1 VSAPERFTGHAAMVT
16 GGASGIGLAIV
27 RRLVAEGASVLIADV
42 DEAAL
47 AQARAGLDAAVEAAT
62 VDVRRETEVAR
73 AVETTVAKF
82 GRLDLG
88 FNCAGL
94 GAFGE
99 ITELT
104 ENDWDTVID
113 ICLKGVFLSVKHQ
126 ARAMLNN
133 DTGGAIVNIA
143 SLNSHVPM
151 YGGVAY
157 TSAKAGVEML
167 SRNAAL
173 ELAPKKIR
181 VNTVSPGLTD
191 TPLTAGFKDI
201 DGVEAAFMAR
211 IPMERWG
218 TPADMAAAA
227 LFLASK
233 DAGYITGSNLIVDGG
248 WETTAYPDLRP
259 FRDTLLEGP

>member
-1 VSAPERFTGHAAMVT
+1 MVT

-47 AQARAGLDAAVEAAT
+47 
-62 VDVRRETEVAR
+62 
-73 AVETTVAKF
+73 
-82 GRLDLG
+82 
-88 FNCAGL
+88 
-94 GAFGE
+94 
-99 ITELT
+99 
-104 ENDWDTVID
+104 
-113 ICLKGVFLSVKHQ
+113 
-126 ARAMLNN
+126 
-133 DTGGAIVNIA
+133 
-143 SLNSHVPM
+143 
-151 YGGVAY
+151 
-157 TSAKAGVEML
+157 
-167 SRNAAL
+167 

-191 TPLTAGFKDI
+191 TPLTAGFRDI

-211 IPMERWG
+211 IPMARCG

-233 DAGYITGSNLIVDGG
+233 GAGYITGSNLIEDGG
-248 WETTAYPDLRP
+248 WETTAYPALRP